1 MQFKGIDVS
10 HHNGE
15 INWESVRNSE
25 IEFAIIRTGYGMEIP
40 NQKDK
45 EFEHNYSE
53 CKRLGIPV
61 GAYHYSYAKSVEAAK
76 KELEF
81 FLKIVSGKQ
90 FEYPMFFDIEDV
102 SLNSLDK
109 QTLTDIVIEF
119 CGGLREAGY
128 YAGLYS
134 NPNWLCNML
143 DFKRLKGF
151 DLWLAK
157 WGSKSDQGFEESMW
171 QYSSRGRINGIAG
184 DVDLDISYKNYPEI
198 IKALGL
204 NGFAAPPKKN
214 CTVTAVKSN
223 LSLSEAK
230 VISTKLRDLGM
241 TVL

>member
-15 INWESVRNSE
+15 INWKSVKDSE
-25 IEFAIIRTGYGMEIP
+25 IEFAIIRAGYGIENP
-40 NQKDK
+40 NQVDK
-45 EFEHNYSE
+45 KFEHNYSE

-61 GAYHYSYAKSVEAAK
+61 GAYHYSYARSVEDAK

-102 SLNSLDK
+102 SLNSLGK
-109 QTLTDIVIEF
+109 QTLTDIVVKF
-119 CGGLREAGY
+119 CSGLREAGY

-143 DFKRLKGF
+143 DYERLKDY
-151 DLWLAK
+151 DLWLAQ
-157 WGSKSDQGFEESMW
+157 WGPKSDPHFEKSMW
-171 QYSSRGRINGIAG
+171 QYSSGGRIDGIAG

-204 NGFAAPPKKN
+204 NGFAAPEKKN
-214 CTVTAVKSN
+214 CTVTAVKSG
-223 LSLSEAK
+223 LSSAEAE

-241 TVL
+241 TLL